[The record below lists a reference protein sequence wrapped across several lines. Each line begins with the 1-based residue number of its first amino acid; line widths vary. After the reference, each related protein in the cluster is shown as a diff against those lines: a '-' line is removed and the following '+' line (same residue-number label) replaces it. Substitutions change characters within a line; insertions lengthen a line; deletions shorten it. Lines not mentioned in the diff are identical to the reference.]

1 MIFSRGRGSGGRHHK
16 AEERRSGRHSATSRQ
31 GPDDLDDLDTEA
43 AEGLD
48 EPATGGPYDASEAP
62 EGVERLD
69 LGSLQIPVVE
79 GVEIRVQAGQDGAIQ
94 QVVLVHGP
102 SALQLAA
109 FAAPR
114 TQGIWDEARAEIR
127 TSLFNDGVA
136 VEEEA
141 GEYGP
146 ELRARVRTPEGMND
160 LRFLGIDGPRW
171 MIRAIYQGPA
181 AVDPATAAGP
191 LADCLRGVVV
201 ERGREAMPAL
211 EALPL
216 RLPKEVAEQA
226 QAAAEGTA
234 EGTAGTETGAGT
246 GATGTA
252 ATPANGTPA
261 AARRRPSPRPRRS
274 R

>member
-16 AEERRSGRHSATSRQ
+16 GEERRSGRHSAAPRQ
-31 GPDDLDDLDTEA
+31 DPDDLELDVDDPDGAGEGSDA
-43 AEGLD
+43 A
-48 EPATGGPYDASEAP
+48 GPYDMSDAP
-62 EGVERLD
+62 DGVERLD
-69 LGSLQIPVVE
+69 LGSLKIPVVD

-114 TQGIWDEARAEIR
+114 SQGIWDEARAEIR

-136 VEEEA
+136 VEEEI

-160 LRFLGIDGPRW
+160 LRFVGIDGPRW

-181 AVDPATAAGP
+181 AIDPATAAGP

-201 ERGREAMPAL
+201 ERGKEAMPAL

-216 RLPKEVAEQA
+216 RLPKEIAEQA
-226 QAAAEGTA
+226 QAQAAGEA
-234 EGTAGTETGAGT
+234 APGTEPP
-246 GATGTA
+246 
-252 ATPANGTPA
+252 PANGTPA
-261 AARRRPSPRPRRS
+261 APRRRPSPRPRRS